1 MKKWIYEFRCLK
13 VYIEDMILVIKN
25 ENSGYLFKWEVKPKK
40 KKIILAI
47 SYKLSQTDRWIDD
60 GRWFWWWWWWL

>member
-40 KKIILAI
+40 KKNNI
-47 SYKLSQTDRWIDD
+47 SYKL
-60 GRWFWWWWWWL
+60 